1 MQKFF
6 GGVISNTSGIHE
18 AGGGEIEV
26 MITSLIPA
34 LLVCLRPRS
43 GAGGDAMRIACAF
56 PFRCS
61 RTVKTK
67 NTPPMKTVLKIAFT
81 GALAALVALPT
92 FTPLTLR
99 ASSHMDAPNV
109 TLDPAANT
117 TDVYAF
123 LTQRNGVKFLQ
134 VALGVYPHEEPG
146 IGPNKYNFDD
156 NVLYQIFLSRGADLA
171 TGADSVAYQIKFST
185 AYKSRDTILQSYLG
199 VVATNGD
206 ASQNLTQTYTVTR
219 VVGTTSTVLG
229 TGTVPPN
236 NQGVATP
243 KYNRGNDGNATAKDG
258 VSDPTQFDDYT
269 AGAIATLSNGH
280 RSFAGQRE
288 DGFYGD
294 INAIFDLLALKSGAG
309 NSFDSQGGY
318 NMHMICLE
326 IPVSEIGGDQQVV
339 GVYATTSRRATTVL
353 ADGAASADPAPTG
366 AWIQVGRQGNPLFC
380 EALVA
385 LKDKDLYNR
394 TKPTSDAALFAKYA
408 NTPELAAL
416 INALVLKANVAPT
429 TNRADLAA
437 IFIPD
442 LIKVD
447 LSTAPARRAGGGA
460 SFGANPDD
468 TGFSRLGI
476 FGGDVIE
483 SPLAGH
489 PFRLPGSA
497 IGADP
502 TKFYVPGGWPNGRR
516 FGDDVID
523 IAVTAVIS
531 DLRSLPLTIRSAD
544 GIDNVS
550 ANDAVYNKVFPYAGT
565 PFNGRNYVH
574 NPKPGVAP
582 LVNFAT
588 RGNVGS
594 GDGVLIGGFVVRGN
608 APVQVLVRAT
618 GPSLTAFGIAGA
630 LADTTLEVYSG
641 ATLVS
646 SNDDWKA
653 SQQAAISATGL
664 APLNDRESAALLTVQ
679 PGAYTMI
686 VRGKGAAAGVGLV
699 ETFLV
704 NP

>member
-1 MQKFF
+1 
-6 GGVISNTSGIHE
+6 
-18 AGGGEIEV
+18 
-26 MITSLIPA
+26 
-34 LLVCLRPRS
+34 
-43 GAGGDAMRIACAF
+43 
-56 PFRCS
+56 
-61 RTVKTK
+61 
-67 NTPPMKTVLKIAFT
+67 
-81 GALAALVALPT
+81 
-92 FTPLTLR
+92 
-99 ASSHMDAPNV
+99 
-109 TLDPAANT
+109 
-117 TDVYAF
+117 
-123 LTQRNGVKFLQ
+123 
-134 VALGVYPHEEPG
+134 
-146 IGPNKYNFDD
+146 
-156 NVLYQIFLSRGADLA
+156 
-171 TGADSVAYQIKFST
+171 
-185 AYKSRDTILQSYLG
+185 
-199 VVATNGD
+199 
-206 ASQNLTQTYTVTR
+206 
-219 VVGTTSTVLG
+219 
-229 TGTVPPN
+229 
-236 NQGVATP
+236 
-243 KYNRGNDGNATAKDG
+243 
-258 VSDPTQFDDYT
+258 
-269 AGAIATLSNGH
+269 
-280 RSFAGQRE
+280 
-288 DGFYGD
+288 
-294 INAIFDLLALKSGAG
+294 
-309 NSFDSQGGY
+309 
-318 NMHMICLE
+318 
-326 IPVSEIGGDQQVV
+326 
-339 GVYATTSRRATTVL
+339 
-353 ADGAASADPAPTG
+353 
-366 AWIQVGRQGNPLFC
+366 
-380 EALVA
+380 
-385 LKDKDLYNR
+385 
-394 TKPTSDAALFAKYA
+394 
-408 NTPELAAL
+408 L

-447 LSTAPARRAGGGA
+447 LSTGPARRAGGGA

-468 TGFSRLGI
+468 AGFSRLGI

-502 TKFYVPGGWPNGRR
+502 TKSYVPGGWPNGRR

-550 ANDAVYNKVFPYAGT
+550 ANDAVYSKVFPYAGT
-565 PFNGRNYVH
+565 PFNGRNYTH
-574 NPKPGVAP
+574 NPKPGAAP

-641 ATLVS
+641 STLVS
-646 SNDDWKA
+646 SNDDWKTT
-653 SQQAAISATGL
+653 QQAAISATGF

-686 VRGKGAAAGVGLV
+686 VRGKGAATGVGLV